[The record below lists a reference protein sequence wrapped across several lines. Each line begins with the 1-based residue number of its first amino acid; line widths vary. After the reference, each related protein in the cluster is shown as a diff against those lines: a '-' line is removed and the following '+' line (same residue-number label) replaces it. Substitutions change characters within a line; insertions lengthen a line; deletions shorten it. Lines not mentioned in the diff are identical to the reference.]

1 MGTSATE
8 LGRIQSRFEEHRLF
22 LRKRV
27 LQPISIELS
36 PGKKAWLYD
45 LSEGGLRLY
54 GGSGVEL
61 GTNAYIRFQFPEA
74 NSVVDASGVVAWS
87 DPSGRAGVRFTHMQP
102 ESTASLRR
110 WLQSGPEAAG
120 PVATTNDDAVLAS
133 RISSLAQVSDL
144 QAEISSRGLDRDA
157 ALDLI
162 VRRMLEV
169 TRATGAAIALREGG
183 DVVCRAS
190 AGNAPDVGVKLS
202 SSSLSGACFRTG
214 TVVLLSDS
222 ESDPRV
228 DPEICRQLNFRSLLV
243 LPIITDDE
251 AIGIA
256 EVLSPNPRNFEGGDI
271 LVVSFLAEMVVS
283 VTGLSKQPPEP
294 QTQDV
299 MSLLSGGEEA
309 MTPQETVAVE
319 SLDSTSTKTEP
330 TLNGLD
336 SPPVAFRVPILA
348 EEGPASGSVIDAEAQ
363 TVANQPVANKT
374 IPAVLEPPV
383 LGMPSRQLAEDR
395 SAFAQQRV
403 LSAVAGAS
411 IAAASPIADSQVRT
425 ARIPENALP
434 ASASKA
440 ISATPV
446 AIPEFRPSA
455 IRVPEPQKAT
465 WTLALTTA
473 IVGLLISAG
482 LLFSYHRKSA
492 VIPAAATTRATSNA
506 AKPTISAP
514 APVVAPAPLPAKSTA
529 ALKPASAP
537 VPRHTVASA
546 PSEPD
551 DPGTEILVL
560 HPASAVRPAPTP
572 TTESPAPEAP
582 KLADVG
588 SRGLSALPAG
598 ITAATQKPKLQIA
611 ESQGVIAGRLIRKVT
626 PHYPELALHA
636 GVSGDVVLLAIIGTD
651 GLLHNIK
658 AISGSP
664 MLREEAVAAAK
675 QWRYSPATLSGKP
688 VESDTRITINFHR

>member
-1 MGTSATE
+1 MGISATE

-74 NSVVDASGVVAWS
+74 NSVIDASGVVAWS
-87 DPSGRAGVRFTHMQP
+87 EPSGRAGVRFTHMQP

-110 WLQSGPEAAG
+110 WLQSEPEAAG
-120 PVATTNDDAVLAS
+120 SAATTNDDAVLAS
-133 RISSLAQVSDL
+133 RISSLTQVSDL

-157 ALDLI
+157 ALDVI

-169 TRATGAAIALREGG
+169 TRATGAAIALRERA

-202 SSSLSGACFRTG
+202 STSLSGECFRTG

-222 ESDPRV
+222 EHDPRV

-283 VTGLSKQPPEP
+283 VTGLSKRPPEP

-309 MTPQETVAVE
+309 MTPQETATVE
-319 SLDSTSTKTEP
+319 SLDSTSTETEP
-330 TLNGLD
+330 TVNGLGTL
-336 SPPVAFRVPILA
+336 PPAFSVPILA

-363 TVANQPVANKT
+363 TVANQPTPNKT

-395 SAFAQQRV
+395 SAVAQERV

-434 ASASKA
+434 ASSSKA
-440 ISATPV
+440 ILATPV
-446 AIPEFRPSA
+446 AIPEFRPSV

-465 WTLALTTA
+465 WTLALATA
-473 IVGLLISAG
+473 VVGLLISAG

-492 VIPAAATTRATSNA
+492 VIPAAATTRATSTA
-506 AKPTISAP
+506 AKPAISAP
-514 APVVAPAPLPAKSTA
+514 APAVAPAPPPVKTTA
-529 ALKPASAP
+529 LSKPAGAA
-537 VPRHTVASA
+537 VPRHAFASA
-546 PSEPD
+546 RAQQG
-551 DPGTEILVL
+551 DPGTELLVVN
-560 HPASAVRPAPTP
+560 PASTVRPAP

-582 KLADVG
+582 KIADVG
-588 SRGLSALPAG
+588 DRGLTALPSG

-611 ESQGVIAGRLIRKVT
+611 ESQGVIAGRLLKKVM

-675 QWRYSPATLSGKP
+675 QWRYAPATLSGKP